1 MCTSVEMKGLVDLI
15 KLSPPDLMVVS
26 MEGMK
31 FPTWK
36 LLLAMHSPMLAD
48 LLLEKADEGLLA
60 VSLPLAYVSISSML
74 AILGEG
80 RRLDQLGEAA
90 LLLGN
95 KIPSSIF
102 VAASSPVSEEE
113 GSCKKLPKAEIT
125 DKDSDKDFESSSSSS
140 SSKQAFEISSASNSR
155 FDFGVISKDNATGTL
170 SEKNDFELG
179 NIDSESE
186 MFDSVVTSEVAGR
199 EPDQGDVL
207 DNVEDAFDNV
217 TDNADSKQSIT
228 LNPGPETCLPYSG
241 SLAPGVVFQNY
252 DLMMASL
259 NEWSLANFSPLA
271 TTKSGGVKNHHI
283 FGCPHR
289 RSRKKHNGGIG
300 QQRKKLEYADC
311 PFLISLKGHTDGSYM
326 VTRVETE
333 HKGHEVSEE
342 QFEKYRKPRRL
353 SREQEDAV
361 LASLTQGGKLPQIA
375 NMLSDFTGR
384 KFTRNDVY
392 SLVKRLQKPFLVID
406 TDTGEEKVEF
416 RGVQVAAQGLG
427 LSQSQSRRG
436 QESKLE

>member
-1 MCTSVEMKGLVDLI
+1 MKGLVNLI
-15 KLSPPDLMVVS
+15 KLSPPDLIVVS

-36 LLLAMHSPMLAD
+36 LLLAMQSPMLAD

-60 VSLPLAYVSISSML
+60 VSLPLPYPSVSSML
-74 AILGEG
+74 AILSEG
-80 RRLDQLGEAA
+80 RRLDHLGEAA

-95 KIPSSIF
+95 KIPSSSIF
-102 VAASSPVSEEE
+102 VAASSPVSKKEE
-113 GSCKKLPKAEIT
+113 SCKKLLKVEIT
-125 DKDSDKDFESSSSSS
+125 DKDSESSP
-140 SSKQAFEISSASNSR
+140 KPAFEISSANNSR
-155 FDFGVISKDNATGTL
+155 FDLSEISKDSEYHDNATGT
-170 SEKNDFELG
+170 STGKNDFGLG
-179 NIDSESE
+179 NIESE
-186 MFDSVVTSEVAGR
+186 MFDSVVTSEVA
-199 EPDQGDVL
+199 EPAHGDVL
-207 DNVEDAFDNV
+207 DNVEDASDNMTDNV
-217 TDNADSKQSIT
+217 DSKQSIT
-228 LNPGPETCLPYSG
+228 LNPGAKTFLPYSD

-252 DLMMASL
+252 DVMMASL
-259 NEWSLANFSPLA
+259 NEWSMANFSPLA

-289 RSRKKHNGGIG
+289 RSRKKQNGGIG

-311 PFLISLKGHTDGSYM
+311 PFLIRLKGQTDGSYM
-326 VTRVETE
+326 VSRVDLT
-333 HKGHEVSEE
+333 HAGHEVSEE

-361 LASLTQGGKLPQIA
+361 LASLTQGGKLPHIA

-384 KFTRNDVY
+384 KFTRSDVY

-406 TDTGEEKVEF
+406 ADTGEEKVEF

-436 QESKLE
+436 KESKLE